1 MVGEVGLYVGESDGL
16 AIGLPVGLCVISG
29 YVCIRIASIE
39 RSEVHSEPSIKRNV
53 LRLYSPEALHPP
65 IPPFNVMSETHRQ
78 TEFLTSARNETLD
91 T

>member
-16 AIGLPVGLCVISG
+16 AVGLPVGLCVISG

-65 IPPFNVMSETHRQ
+65 IPPFNVMSKTHCQ
-78 TEFLTSARNETLD
+78 TEFLYLCKE
-91 T
+91 